1 MVLRCQ
7 PGQGWRRRLWG
18 AVCPGGGP
26 RSCRVPSRKT
36 ALPATGSGVSV
47 FLGAVTKWLPRVL
60 PSLPPLSLSS
70 SEGLRSSCRFSIDLE
85 CAGLKH
91 HVIISGDVCLSGQAN
106 KGLAQGT
113 FRSCLQ
119 AQVGS
124 YGHSGTVNE
133 QLPEGSTRLKGW
145 LPVQADRCEQEVER
159 DEGPATQL

>member
-1 MVLRCQ
+1 MEAEDVHNNFFTIACKFVEA
-7 PGQGWRRRLWG
+7 P
-18 AVCPGGGP
+18 
-26 RSCRVPSRKT
+26 T
-36 ALPATGSGVSV
+36 FSV
-47 FLGAVTKWLPRVL
+47 QRTCNQLLTEVFEQIAD
-60 PSLPPLSLSS
+60 LPPNPPP